1 MKLLD
6 KQYEDRRRVRYRR
19 LLPKWLLSAAA
30 FLLLWQAASL
40 LAGRNSAGAHTVPSL
55 PDILGSFTLLA
66 NYWPGWL
73 GVPSTSVGGEPTWIG
88 AILGLVFNS
97 ILTTLRTFGGLMLG
111 VLVSVGLAVAVSWSD
126 VLRKTMSFSAHLA
139 RMLPLLALV
148 PLFDLWFGNS
158 EGGAVLFVGFVT
170 FCVTFATTLGA
181 IGTVPAYYE
190 QYARSLGASRLRV
203 YLTVIVPAALPRINN
218 GIVLGLGFSWGA
230 VIAAE
235 FLGLQYGLGRVVLLA
250 EQFNQFSLL
259 ALVAFIVVAYAV
271 ISNVLMA
278 KLLNCLTGW
287 S

>member
-1 MKLLD
+1 MELLD
-6 KQYEDRRRVRYRR
+6 KQYEDRRGARYRR
-19 LLPKWLLSAAA
+19 WLPKWLLSAGA

-40 LAGRNSAGAHTVPSL
+40 LAGSNSAGAHTVPSL
-55 PDILGSFTLLA
+55 TDILGSFTLLA

-73 GVPSTSVGGEPTWIG
+73 GVPSTSVGGEPTWTG
-88 AILGLVFNS
+88 AILGFVFNS

-111 VLVSVGLAVAVSWSD
+111 VLASVGLAVAVSWSD

-158 EGGAVLFVGFVT
+158 EGSAVLFVGFVT

-190 QYARSLGASRLRV
+190 QYARSLGASRIRV
-203 YLTVIVPAALPRINN
+203 YLTVILPAALPRINN

-235 FLGLQYGLGRVVLLA
+235 FLGLQYGLGRIVLLA

-271 ISNVLMA
+271 ISNVLIA

>member
-1 MKLLD
+1 
-6 KQYEDRRRVRYRR
+6 
-19 LLPKWLLSAAA
+19 
-30 FLLLWQAASL
+30 
-40 LAGRNSAGAHTVPSL
+40 
-55 PDILGSFTLLA
+55 
-66 NYWPGWL
+66 
-73 GVPSTSVGGEPTWIG
+73 
-88 AILGLVFNS
+88 
-97 ILTTLRTFGGLMLG
+97 MLG

-190 QYARSLGASRLRV
+190 QYARSLGASRIRV
-203 YLTVIVPAALPRINN
+203 YLTVILPAALPRINN

-235 FLGLQYGLGRVVLLA
+235 FLGLQYGLGRIVLLA

-271 ISNVLMA
+271 ISNLLTA